1 MREEFEAWISSPP
14 YEKQTKRYSDDPV
27 KYAWPGNYLDV
38 NVELAWQAWQQA
50 AKSNAVR

>member
-14 YEKQTKRYSDDPV
+14 YEKRTKRYPDDPV